1 MRLNTKKNIVM
12 IVSAIFLLLALL
24 DGWAYGFFTLLRWV
38 VFGSSAYLTWLAH
51 KYETGDWYWIFGFI
65 ALLFNPI
72 IPVYLYRELWVII
85 DFLVAV
91 FLIISVF
98 AFKLPEEFENESLT
112 NNHDKGDKNE
122 NE

>member
-1 MRLNTKKNIVM
+1 MNKNTKKNIVL
-12 IVSAIFLLLALL
+12 IISAVFLLSALL

-38 VFGSSAYLTWLAH
+38 VFGSSAYLTWLAYN
-51 KYETGDWYWIFGFI
+51 YEKGDWCWIFGFI

-91 FLIISVF
+91 FLIVSIF
-98 AFKLPEEFENESLT
+98 AFKLPGRN
-112 NNHDKGDKNE
+112 
-122 NE
+122 

>member
-12 IVSAIFLLLALL
+12 IISTIFLLSALL
-24 DGWAYGFFTLLRWV
+24 EGWAYGFFTLLRCV
-38 VFGSSAYLTWLAH
+38 VFGSSAYLTWLAYN
-51 KYETGDWYWIFGFI
+51 YEKGDWCWIFGFI

-72 IPVYLYRELWVII
+72 ISVYLYRELWVVI

-98 AFKLPEEFENESLT
+98 AFKLPEEFENEVCL
-112 NNHDKGDKNE
+112 N
-122 NE
+122 

>member
-1 MRLNTKKNIVM
+1 MNKNTKKNIVM
-12 IVSAIFLLLALL
+12 IISAIFLLSALL
-24 DGWAYGFFTLLRWV
+24 EGCAYGFFTLLRWV
-38 VFGSSAYLTWLAH
+38 VFGSSVYLTWLAH
-51 KYETGDWYWIFGFI
+51 KYEVGDWRWIFGFV

-98 AFKLPEEFENESLT
+98 AFKLPEESENESQT
-112 NNHDKGDKNE
+112 NNHDKGRE
-122 NE
+122 V

>member
-1 MRLNTKKNIVM
+1 MNKNTKKNIVM

-24 DGWAYGFFTLLRWV
+24 EGWAYGFFTLLRCV

-51 KYETGDWYWIFGFI
+51 KYETGDWRWIFGFI

-72 IPVYLYRELWVII
+72 IPIYLYRELWVIL

-98 AFKLPEEFENESLT
+98 TFKLPEEFKNESLT
-112 NNHDKGDKNE
+112 NNHDGMGE
-122 NE
+122 V

>member
-12 IVSAIFLLLALL
+12 IISAIFLLLALL
-24 DGWAYGFFTLLRWV
+24 EEWAYGFFTLLRWV

-51 KYETGDWYWIFGFI
+51 KYETGDWRWIFGFI

-91 FLIISVF
+91 FLLISIF
-98 AFKLPEEFENESLT
+98 AFKLPEEIENEVCL
-112 NNHDKGDKNE
+112 N
-122 NE
+122 